1 MELLWAIENRRSV
14 RKFKQETISREVL
27 LKLVD
32 LARLAASPANLQPLR
47 YCIIQSE
54 AMVCEVHP
62 LLRWA
67 AYLPDYPIS
76 DRERPAAYIVVLG
89 DKSITSKFEYDAGA
103 ATTTMMLAAQ
113 SFGLGSCCIGN
124 VERKKLAELCGI
136 DLSRYTICYVL
147 ALGVPDQKNRAY
159 DSTVT
164 IKYSVDENGCFLVP
178 KYPIE
183 EVVVDFF

>member
-14 RKFKQETISREVL
+14 RKFRQETISREIL

-32 LARLAASPANLQPLR
+32 LARLSASPANLQPLR
-47 YCIIQSE
+47 YCMIQSE

-76 DRERPAAYIVVLG
+76 DGERPAAYIVVLG
-89 DKSITSKFEYDAGA
+89 DKNITSKFEYDAGA

-113 SFGLGSCCIGN
+113 AFGLGSCCIGN
-124 VERKKLAELCGI
+124 VERKKLANLCGI

-147 ALGVPDQKNRAY
+147 ALGVPDQKNKAY
-159 DSTVT
+159 DCTATVKYT
-164 IKYSVDENGCFLVP
+164 IDESGCFLVP

-183 EVVVDFF
+183 EVVVGFF